1 VIFGSNRLRKHHLK
15 EQDLIAPTMTKQ
27 ISLSQ
32 LRPGQRATII
42 RVGGKGQMRRRFME
56 MGFVRG
62 EDVRVE
68 RVAPLGDP
76 IEYVVKG
83 YHLSLRRAD
92 TEGILVEIDGGEST
106 D

>member
-1 VIFGSNRLRKHHLK
+1 VIFGSNRIRKHHPK
-15 EQDLIAPTMTKQ
+15 KQDSFAPTMTKQ
-27 ISLSQ
+27 ILLSQ
-32 LRPGQRATII
+32 LRPGQRATIL

-56 MGFVRG
+56 MGFIRG
-62 EDVRVE
+62 ENVRVE

-76 IEYVVKG
+76 VEYVVKG

-92 TEGILVEIDGGEST
+92 AEGILVEIDGGEST